1 MHHAFMRIQK
11 LRPTA
16 GPVGEPPVLAL
27 NITDMGGQDGI
38 DVSIRDEASDQI
50 YFETVLADPDSRI
63 LLTVG
68 SPETETFWRCL
79 HTLRSVGHTQH
90 LFLTA
95 RSRFSL
101 LTAAISTKR
110 ITRAE
115 VRNVA
120 FLRLVENLL
129 DELQTREPGLALEVA
144 VTHRNSAFAGFINDQ
159 S

>member
-68 SPETETFWRCL
+68 SPETVSAHPQKCWS
-79 HTLRSVGHTQH
+79 HSASVLNSTV
-90 LFLTA
+90 
-95 RSRFSL
+95 SL
-101 LTAAISTKR
+101 QPFDGCHIYKAHHSCGSSQCRIS
-110 ITRAE
+110 
-115 VRNVA
+115 
-120 FLRLVENLL
+120 
-129 DELQTREPGLALEVA
+129 A
-144 VTHRNSAFAGFINDQ
+144 VGRKSAG
-159 S
+159 